1 MNTFLI
7 AAYYGG
13 NRESVR
19 FKTEKTLEQV
29 KAGIVAKSYNSHGF
43 YIFDN
48 ENEEDKCVAGI
59 NLSKADCVFIKQEN

>member
-7 AAYYGG
+7 TAYYGG

-19 FKTEKTLEQV
+19 FKTDKTMKEV
-29 KAGIVAKSYNSHGF
+29 KAGIVAESYDSHGF

-48 ENEEDKCVAGI
+48 EYEDSKDACGI
-59 NLSKADCVFIKQEN
+59 NLTKADLVFIKQED